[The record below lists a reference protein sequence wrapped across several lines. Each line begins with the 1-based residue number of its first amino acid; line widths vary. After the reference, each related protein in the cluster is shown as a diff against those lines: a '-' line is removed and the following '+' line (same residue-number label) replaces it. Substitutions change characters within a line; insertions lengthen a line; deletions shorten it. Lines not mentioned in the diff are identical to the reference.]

1 MNESVRHATTIWKT
15 GRSMEFTWQI
25 HLGTPQLI
33 DVLARI
39 RTHIA
44 TTLRSKH
51 FPDDDLREHVQ

>member
-25 HLGTPQLI
+25 HLGDTTT

-39 RTHIA
+39 RTLIT